1 MQDFST
7 YCNQAWNDHAENSS
21 KVASEFTFGIQLIS
35 SQEELIQMA
44 NLITHVAGEH
54 LAIWDKGLEFL
65 ATLRRNAYFSK
76 ESPAEKAILKS
87 MAVLKI
93 GKDFSS
99 VSEIKIFSMSDQV
112 AILAL
117 SAAAF
122 VDRDLSKT
130 EDLMNQAFVAANQLE
145 NNDPANRSLAITNN
159 NLATALESKANLSP
173 SEISLMIKSA
183 NAARKFWELA
193 GTWMQVERAEYRL
206 AKVYLKADLN
216 QKALNAARNCLE
228 ISLQNNAPLLEIFF
242 AQEVLC
248 LSCRANGLINEAA
261 QALGEA
267 EKAYNEMPD
276 TDKKWCSQS
285 LYQLR

>member
-216 QKALNAARNCLE
+216 QKALNAAGNCLE